1 VGETGLPVYLRL
13 LVAYWVSVLIFCRS
27 NDAGR
32 QHLIEKLDV
41 GGRGLAAQLL
51 VGIQRKPRRLAVPQ
65 QAHTMYSYHV
75 RIPSAANRRSA
86 PVAIPDTGAKK
97 PLKVVRK
104 KRPAFMEPEPPAPVP
119 APIPPLPVSPPPSPS
134 RAEEVEAPTPRPV
147 ILIGLPDAKRPLPP
161 APTGVPA
168 VDSAI
173 ESPGFRPEDDAVVR
187 RKQEDRY
194 WAEEEEEEE
203 ASRGYDCFFG
213 WRQPP
218 FTDAMGE
225 RISRVLSAHVQNVA
239 CLKGPAHLSAI
250 EQLLHTILATERLID
265 FLEWA
270 PRFSVVLEKKVREFH
285 DDPLATDC
293 IRDKCQR
300 ILDSYFP

>member
-1 VGETGLPVYLRL
+1 
-13 LVAYWVSVLIFCRS
+13 
-27 NDAGR
+27 
-32 QHLIEKLDV
+32 
-41 GGRGLAAQLL
+41 LAVQLL

-75 RIPSAANRRSA
+75 RIPSAANRRSM
-86 PVAIPDTGAKK
+86 PVPIPDTGAKK
-97 PLKVVRK
+97 SLKVVRK

-119 APIPPLPVSPPPSPS
+119 APIPPLPASPPPSPS
-134 RAEEVEAPTPRPV
+134 HAEEVDAPTPRPV

-161 APTGVPA
+161 APTGVPT
-168 VDSAI
+168 VDSVI

-194 WAEEEEEEE
+194 WADIREEEDD
-203 ASRGYDCFFG
+203 SYKGYDDSYFAWCH
-213 WRQPP
+213 PP
-218 FTDAMGE
+218 AFTDAMGE

-239 CLKGPAHLSAI
+239 YLKGPAHLSAI

-270 PRFSVVLEKKVREFH
+270 PRFSVILEKKVREFQ
-285 DDPLATDC
+285 DNPLATDR
-293 IRDKCQR
+293 IRDKCKR